1 MSVGKGFEFVVESD
15 TRPVVE
21 VLGPARR
28 KVQSTIL
35 PVTSGFKILFEPF
48 EVGDHSVEVRLPQS
62 GHVEGSPFLL
72 KAYSAEKVIVTDI
85 RPGVVSKSVSFG
97 INASQAGAGNLEII
111 VAVNGKNVPNFVQ
124 SEGNARFK
132 VNFKP
137 TEAAPH
143 SLSVRFNGHAVPG
156 SPFTCLVSPATT
168 SSLAKAAVVTGES
181 LRQAPINRDSTI
193 ELENFDG
200 VEPNVLI
207 TSPNSDTIPCHMNM
221 RHDICVVT
229 FRPSMVGRHLIN
241 ITVNE
246 QHIAGSPFAC
256 NVYDVSRVTIS
267 GLDQPNGP
275 TAVGVPLTFSVDAA
289 GAGEGTLELV
299 VQTATNTVKAEV
311 VAVAR
316 GLYDVTF
323 VPQTCEPHFVNITFN
338 DQNVNGSPFR
348 IEVQQNIQH
357 VQVGGIGAIE
367 YFNNDQILE
376 IVAPDQSPVPYTSN
390 RRFAEFRATE
400 IGTYVVRC
408 LDRETKGLIMTR
420 TVNVFDPSLVKI
432 VEVSEAYCHRPANI
446 AVSTQDSGNGSLTAI
461 VRCGGLEVPH
471 SIRGASTDGIYE
483 ILYHPTRVAPHK
495 ITIMYNGVPIS
506 SKAIEI
512 NVLPIGT
519 GKEISVSGLGLY
531 QARVGKTTYFSIDT
545 NGRPAREF
553 DVVISGPEGE
563 GIVHISYQKDEF

>member
-400 IGTYVVRC
+400 IGTYIVRC

-563 GIVHISYQKDEF
+563 GIVYVSYQKD